1 LAAWKSIN
9 PIYGIK
15 VASSVTI
22 NMNAKKMSFPPDDVR
37 IEVFTL
43 GDEDDI
49 VRLWNKVAESEKDI
63 CNLTVEAFKSEV
75 IDNPNFDPD
84 GAFLAYSGE
93 TLVGF
98 CLVTI
103 RREPFRARSLEE
115 FPAFISAI
123 MVHPSYR
130 RRGIASML
138 ISEAVEYA
146 RIRGKRE
153 IRTGFDNPIPLF
165 IGIDVDKQGILNFF
179 HEMGFEEEVEIVMRL
194 SLSEFEKEEE
204 IKQLRKRVENLGV
217 LVMSIEKQDV
227 QGMLE
232 LLREQA
238 VWWYEPMVKD
248 IESGRLD
255 MTNVFLAKEGERTIG
270 FVRVDKIGENGEVW
284 GILTSPDKRC
294 KGIGTLLLFSAINK
308 LKKDG
313 VKIVDLTTGNAN
325 FPAQRIYGKAGF
337 TKTGAFAMFRKQL

>member
-1 LAAWKSIN
+1 MK
-9 PIYGIK
+9 
-15 VASSVTI
+15 
-22 NMNAKKMSFPPDDVR
+22 MNKDPHQIVLPTDEIIIRAFAQ
-37 IEVFTL
+37 
-43 GDEDDI
+43 GDEDEV
-49 VRLWNKVAESEKDI
+49 VRLWGKVAESERDI
-63 CNLTVEAFKSEV
+63 GTLTLDDFRKRVMS
-75 IDNPNFDPD
+75 NPNFDPE

-130 RRGIASML
+130 RRGIASTL
-138 ISEAVEYA
+138 ISKAVKYV

-204 IKQLRKRVENLGV
+204 IKQLQKRIENFGI
-217 LVMSIEKQDV
+217 LVMSIVKQDV

-248 IESGRLD
+248 VESGRLD
-255 MTNVFLAKEGERTIG
+255 MTNVYLAKEGERTIG
-270 FVRVDKIGENGEVW
+270 FVRVDKIDENGEVW

-294 KGIGTLLLFSAINK
+294 KGIGTLLLFSALNK

-313 VKIVDLTTGNAN
+313 VKIVGLTTGNTN